1 MNKIEHS
8 ISNGNVVVL
17 QNVEEEL
24 EASLEPVLNK
34 HIKSVGGKQS
44 MYLGEKEILYNPHFR
59 FYLTTKLPNPTY
71 KAEISTKVTLVNFAV
86 KQKGLE
92 EQLVSVVIGKME
104 INLEKTRTELIL
116 KKAQNEIKLKELD
129 DDILRQL

>member
-1 MNKIEHS
+1 M
-8 ISNGNVVVL
+8 

-24 EASLEPVLNK
+24 EACIEPVLNK
-34 HIKSVGGKQS
+34 HIKNLGGKQS
-44 MYLGEKEILYNPHFR
+44 MYLGEKEILYNPNFR
-59 FYLTTKLPNPTY
+59 LYITTKLPNPTY

-116 KKAQNEIKLKELD
+116 KKA
-129 DDILRQL
+129 